1 MIETGLAE
9 RFIEQVRKYTDY
21 NVNIMNEDGIII
33 ASIDPDRV
41 GQYHEIAY
49 RIVHGG
55 ADIID
60 TTKLAERSN
69 VRPGINMVIESDGL
83 RAGVVGVTGDP
94 DEIRAIALMVKMAIE
109 TMLKYEKQQEKI
121 RLRENRKASFIHLL
135 TEVPSSNPEDLRDM
149 ARELGYPEEMIR
161 IPILMCVEDIDTS
174 EVLQL
179 IRNSRYHTHKDFS
192 IALDEHQV
200 LVFKTMPDSCQGL
213 FTDYKFIIGEYL
225 SPVLRYMK
233 ARDKVSRFYI
243 GSFQDTYSNYYYAYR
258 HCRWLEKN
266 ISSTSMS
273 VFFYDHVQE
282 YLQYVVPFNE
292 LSHIFYIYESQ
303 LNDSQKRLFVET
315 FGGLINYNY
324 NFQRAADKLF
334 VHKNTLFYRYNKFKA
349 LMGIDP
355 VEKAADRAFAEG
367 FCNYLKRMRL

>member
-174 EVLQL
+174 EILQL

-213 FTDYKFIIGEYL
+213 FTDYKFMIGEY
-225 SPVLRYMK
+225 
-233 ARDKVSRFYI
+233 DF
-243 GSFQDTYSNYYYAYR
+243 
-258 HCRWLEKN
+258 CR
-266 ISSTSMS
+266 
-273 VFFYDHVQE
+273 
-282 YLQYVVPFNE
+282 
-292 LSHIFYIYESQ
+292 
-303 LNDSQKRLFVET
+303 
-315 FGGLINYNY
+315 
-324 NFQRAADKLF
+324 
-334 VHKNTLFYRYNKFKA
+334 
-349 LMGIDP
+349 
-355 VEKAADRAFAEG
+355 
-367 FCNYLKRMRL
+367 

>member
-9 RFIEQVRKYTDY
+9 KFIEQVRKYTDY

-60 TTKLAERSN
+60 TTNLAERSN

-94 DEIRAIALMVKMAIE
+94 NEIRAIALMVKMSIE

-161 IPILMCVEDIDTS
+161 IPVLMCVEDIDTS

-179 IRNSRYHTHKDFS
+179 IRSSRYHTHKDFS
-192 IALDEHQV
+192 IALDGHQV
-200 LVFKTMPDSCQGL
+200 LVFKTMPDSCQEL

-225 SPVLRYMK
+225 SPALRYMK
-233 ARDKVSRFYI
+233 AREKVSRFYI
-243 GSFQDTYSNYYYAYR
+243 GSFQDTYSNYYYAYQ

-266 ISSTSMS
+266 IRSSSMS

-282 YLQYVVPFNE
+282 YLQSVVPFNE
-292 LSHIFYIYESQ
+292 LSHIYYIYESQ
-303 LNDSQKRLFVET
+303 LSDAHKRLFVET
-315 FGGLINYNY
+315 FSGLINYNY

-334 VHKNTLFYRYNKFKA
+334 VHKNTLFYRYNKFKM

-355 VEKAADRAFAEG
+355 IEKASDRAFVEG
-367 FCNYLKRMRL
+367 FCNYLKRM